1 METCLRPMRRI
12 REIAVGL
19 PEREFYMILDD
30 VGVQSLDRIPTFEI
44 FQKLANAMH
53 AADKSAA

>member
-1 METCLRPMRRI
+1 MRRI

-19 PEREFYMILDD
+19 PEEEFYMILDD
-30 VGVQSLDRIPTFEI
+30 VEVQSLDRIPTFEI

-53 AADKSAA
+53 AADKFAA